1 MSETLIPLEF
11 VHHRLLMDVAFE
23 EVPETGN
30 TGVHVAAYGGRLK
43 CLGYLLSRGG
53 DIRKKNHRG
62 QTPAMLAALAG
73 RTDVLEWLLENAKGI
88 GEAPAN
94 FISDELLD
102 IVEEMDES
110 ATYGSPMYSLL
121 EDALNAVEAQSDGSE
136 SFGSYAREE
145 RGAQDEARDV
155 AQAPTAERP
164 ATGEFTRN
172 EVNGGGTDDTLDFD
186 TAWELYAGGNIGAH
200 DVLAVLTRIHGEGL
214 DASWS
219 RVLAALPS
227 DDPYVIEN
235 LEAAKSRVDRAKAG
249 ALAMAKE
256 DAKENSAA
264 VAAASG
270 DSATGERGILSPGG
284 HRDGDEENFLRA
296 TTVKYL
302 RGSITAEQFYDE
314 IVDGMEERKGGAKRI
329 EEFVIA
335 RVARGM
341 PEEKAWP
348 LMEAHRK
355 RRHEERLDKKRLR
368 RSRRRRAEAASKGN
382 ATKSTARA
390 EPPRQ
395 GDDSSVASVFSLG
408 GSVDSCDISTSA
420 KTRPDLDQAVTKYRE
435 NRISAAEMK
444 TVLSDAFG
452 NQVGNI
458 LPRVLATLS
467 NRKRR
472 ELISQWHVDS
482 DRATKLRRPRIL
494 QPRASFVSTDIVPVK
509 DQNIIRMKTP
519 GGSGASEA
527 VTGAEDSPDFA
538 RQGGLDRAE
547 RASGKKARDQPH
559 GRLVEGA
566 GVTHGGGR
574 KGGREQ
580 VRQRSRTSM
589 DQRDHSDD
597 DDELGPIFSKPN
609 SPFTTRASTWAGG
622 ATGNIH
628 GEEEVKPTNKAPR
641 DGRKG
646 ERRPTEVTPAP
657 GDAVQGS
664 AARAR
669 AAAPSV
675 GKNGDDDG
683 RNERDKDKAQTVFQK
698 RKLRDSMEMDAQ
710 RLTSEFAAGRLA
722 APHFFGAMMEEFG
735 EKRLLAALPGIL
747 RVLPEGKAAELQAFA
762 SEAEGEAGVRT
773 KARQRERELLEKAT
787 LDKEQQEQQEEKD
800 EREVEQEPTVKAG
813 AEGAASKESKNSA
826 PRNSAGK
833 ERADSTGHD
842 NPVEAAT
849 HEGADG
855 AKNRKLMKK
864 KGGERKA
871 DAAEAAAAAT
881 RAPEEQKGE
890 RKKTKGK
897 KMKEKKGKEKK
908 GEQVKERAAAES
920 AAAANEGEDVDVE
933 GGGLFEMSRVE
944 RDRYNRGFS
953 KLSPDGA
960 PISPTKAASTLSKSG
975 LPRESLR
982 RIWVMADVE
991 KDDRLN
997 REEWAVAMHLVMC
1010 STAKQMPLPGKLPKC
1025 LRTPPIGRQ
1034 HQPLP
1039 EEDQPGGGRNA
1050 KNIPERKPKKNLST
1064 PTSKRKYSP
1073 PTDFKQA
1080 TKEFKNGDM
1089 EAENYLPILR
1099 AAFGKKELAKMWPKL
1114 LPRLPPEKAR
1124 ELAEAAGLDFEAL
1137 SESVTSPVP
1146 RQARTGM
1153 DATASYKRGDM
1164 GAREYFENVLQEAF
1178 GDKLAGMLPD
1188 ILKAL
1193 PPDRAEALAAVAKA
1207 QADDVRRLAE
1217 DTPHEWAMSLDD
1229 RRVYD
1234 KAFVKLDKDRDGF
1247 LSSAEARPVLKKAVG
1262 ICLGEAQLGDLWKMA
1277 DIDRDGRLTREEWAI
1292 AYHLMRCVVKREM
1305 KLPATL
1311 PEVLAT
1317 TAGERLPSL

>member
-43 CLGYLLSRGG
+43 CLGYLLSQGG

-73 RTDVLEWLLENAKGI
+73 RTDVLKWLFENAKGI
-88 GEAPAN
+88 GEVPAN
-94 FISDELLD
+94 FISDGQELLD

-110 ATYGSPMYSLL
+110 ASYGSPMYRLL
-121 EDALNAVEAQSDGSE
+121 DDALNAVETQSDGSE
-136 SFGSYAREE
+136 PFGSDSREE
-145 RGAQDEARDV
+145 GGAQDEAKDV
-155 AQAPTAERP
+155 AQAPTAVP
-164 ATGEFTRN
+164 STTGESTQN
-172 EVNGGGTDDTLDFD
+172 EVNGGGTDDTLEFD
-186 TAWELYAGGNIGAH
+186 RAWELYAGGKVGAH
-200 DVLAVLTRIHGEGL
+200 DVLAVLTRTHGEGL

-227 DDPYVIEN
+227 DDPHLIQN
-235 LEAAKSRVDRAKAG
+235 LEAAKSGVDRAKAG
-249 ALAMAKE
+249 ALKMAKKN
-256 DAKENSAA
+256 AKGNSAA

-270 DSATGERGILSPGG
+270 DSATGERGILSPGR
-284 HRDGDEENFLRA
+284 HRDGDEKYFLRA

-302 RGSITAEQFYDE
+302 RGSISAEQFYDGM
-314 IVDGMEERKGGAKRI
+314 VDGMEERKGGGRRI
-329 EEFVIA
+329 EEAVIA

-341 PEEKAWP
+341 PEEKAWS

-355 RRHEERLDKKRLR
+355 RRHEERLNKKRLR
-368 RSRRRRAEAASKGN
+368 RSRRRRTEAASKRD
-382 ATKSTARA
+382 TKKSTALA
-390 EPPRQ
+390 EPPGQ
-395 GDDSSVASVFSLG
+395 GDDSSVASVFFLG
-408 GSVDSCDISTSA
+408 GSVDSCDLPTSDG
-420 KTRPDLDQAVTKYRE
+420 TGPDLDQAVAKYRE
-435 NRISAAEMK
+435 NRISAAELK

-452 NQVGNI
+452 NQVDNI

-472 ELISQWHVDS
+472 ELANQWHVDS
-482 DRATKLRRPRIL
+482 DSAIKLRRPRVL
-494 QPRASFVSTDIVPVK
+494 QPRASFVSMDGVPVK
-509 DQNIIRMKTP
+509 DQNIIPRKAHGEAGP
-519 GGSGASEA
+519 SEA
-527 VTGAEDSPDFA
+527 VTGAEDSPDFP

-547 RASGKKARDQPH
+547 RAGGKKAQHQPH
-559 GRLVEGA
+559 GRSVEGA

-574 KGGREQ
+574 KGGRDQ
-580 VRQRSRTSM
+580 VRQRPRTSM
-589 DQRDHSDD
+589 DQQDHSDD
-597 DDELGPIFSKPN
+597 DDELGPISPKPN
-609 SPFTTRASTWAGG
+609 SPFTTRASAWAGRT
-622 ATGNIH
+622 TGDIH
-628 GEEEVKPTNKAPR
+628 GKEEVKSSNKAPR

-646 ERRPTEVTPAP
+646 EGGPTEVTLAP
-657 GDAVQGS
+657 GNAVKGS
-664 AARAR
+664 AARVR

-675 GKNGDDDG
+675 GMNGDDDG
-683 RNERDKDKAQTVFQK
+683 RNERDKDKAETVSQK

-735 EKRLLAALPGIL
+735 EKRLLAVLPGIL

-773 KARQRERELLEKAT
+773 KARQREKELLEKVA
-787 LDKEQQEQQEEKD
+787 LDKEQQQQQVEKD

-813 AEGAASKESKNSA
+813 AEGAASRES
-826 PRNSAGK
+826 RNGAQRKSAGK
-833 ERADSTGHD
+833 EQEDSTGHD

-849 HEGADG
+849 QEGAGG
-855 AKNRKLMKK
+855 ANNRKLKK
-864 KGGERKA
+864 KRVGERTA

-881 RAPEEQKGE
+881 RAPDEQKGE
-890 RKKTKGK
+890 RKKMKGK
-897 KMKEKKGKEKK
+897 KMKEKKGKEMK
-908 GEQVKERAAAES
+908 GEQVIEHAAAES
-920 AAAANEGEDVDVE
+920 VAAANEGEDADTE

-944 RDRYNRGFS
+944 RDRYNRAFS

-960 PISPTKAASTLSKSG
+960 PISPAKAASTLSKSG

-991 KDDRLN
+991 KDERLN

-1025 LRTPPIGRQ
+1025 LRTPPIGCQ
-1034 HQPLP
+1034 DQTLP
-1039 EEDQPGGGRNA
+1039 EEDQPDGGRNA
-1050 KNIPERKPKKNLST
+1050 KNIPERKPEKKPSA
-1064 PTSKRKYSP
+1064 

-1080 TKEFKNGDM
+1080 TKEFKDGDM

-1124 ELAEAAGLDFEAL
+1124 ELAEAAGLDSEVL
-1137 SESVTSPVP
+1137 SESATSPAP
-1146 RQARTGM
+1146 RQVGLK
-1153 DATASYKRGDM
+1153 DATVSYKRGDM
-1164 GAREYFENVLQEAF
+1164 GAREYYESVLQEAF

-1193 PPDRAEALAAVAKA
+1193 PPDRAEALVAVAN
-1207 QADDVRRLAE
+1207 VRNG
-1217 DTPHEWAMSLDD
+1217 PP
-1229 RRVYD
+1229 
-1234 KAFVKLDKDRDGF
+1234 
-1247 LSSAEARPVLKKAVG
+1247 SAP
-1262 ICLGEAQLGDLWKMA
+1262 
-1277 DIDRDGRLTREEWAI
+1277 T
-1292 AYHLMRCVVKREM
+1292 YF
-1305 KLPATL
+1305 
-1311 PEVLAT
+1311 EV
-1317 TAGERLPSL
+1317 S